1 MILVVDDDRA
11 FLDSID
17 AALSAAGFRVLLA
30 DNCDRAIAIGTV
42 LRNEIS
48 VALVDFDMPGVGG
61 LEVIRQLRERS
72 PRMRIIG
79 VSGVARC
86 HVLEVA
92 RYLGADCTLQKPF
105 GPRWLDV
112 IRELRAAA

>member
-1 MILVVDDDRA
+1 MILVADDDQA
-11 FLDSID
+11 FLETVD
-17 AALSAAGFRVLLA
+17 AALGAAGFRVLLA
-30 DNCDRAIAIGTV
+30 DTCERAIAIGTV
-42 LRNEIS
+42 LRDEIR
-48 VALVDFDMPGVGG
+48 VALVDFDMPGAGG
-61 LEVIRQLRERS
+61 LEVIRELRDHA

-92 RYLGADCTLQKPF
+92 RYLGADCTLQKPYN
-105 GPRWLDV
+105 PRWLDI